1 MRRSSFCHVVR
12 RSLQC
17 PRSPIPRSR
26 RRPPKSAGGA
36 FCTPGSGVVG
46 REGFRRR
53 GHVRLTDRLPSTMML
68 VGALVQVA
76 SFRNVGAPQV
86 REIELSSA
94 ASVQLV
100 SDAPRTLMAAANQGE
115 DDVIFYIPD
124 GEQISLPAGAAG
136 QIPLDGSAAIWVR
149 LA

>member
-1 MRRSSFCHVVR
+1 M
-12 RSLQC
+12 
-17 PRSPIPRSR
+17 
-26 RRPPKSAGGA
+26 GA
-36 FCTPGSGVVG
+36 FAGEEAC
-46 REGFRRR
+46 
-53 GHVRLTDRLPSTMML
+53 LTERPPSTMKL

>member
-1 MRRSSFCHVVR
+1 M
-12 RSLQC
+12 
-17 PRSPIPRSR
+17 
-26 RRPPKSAGGA
+26 
-36 FCTPGSGVVG
+36 
-46 REGFRRR
+46 
-53 GHVRLTDRLPSTMML
+53 RLTDRLPSTMML